1 MLHEYEE
8 RGREDLRLLLNAQ
21 DGAIVTDL
29 TASSLMFKIVKP
41 IVQYGKGKKYRDLRF
56 RSIHRLLTH
65 ADILEKNMAREVRVA
80 PHQIRRLEGVLA
92 EDVIELVDKDT
103 VLLNVIAASNMT
115 GVITDLKTIVSE
127 ARKINPDIYVVT
139 DAVQHAPHA
148 AIDVKALQLDGINIA
163 PYKFLATEVFPSDMF
178 PIV

>member
-1 MLHEYEE
+1 
-8 RGREDLRLLLNAQ
+8 
-21 DGAIVTDL
+21 
-29 TASSLMFKIVKP
+29 
-41 IVQYGKGKKYRDLRF
+41 
-56 RSIHRLLTH
+56 
-65 ADILEKNMAREVRVA
+65 MAREVRVA

-163 PYKFLATEVFPSDMF
+163 PYKFFWQQRYFLRICFRSCKNHCLIAGFWMTRKISGSLAASPRHIMQSLAKLLT
-178 PIV
+178 I